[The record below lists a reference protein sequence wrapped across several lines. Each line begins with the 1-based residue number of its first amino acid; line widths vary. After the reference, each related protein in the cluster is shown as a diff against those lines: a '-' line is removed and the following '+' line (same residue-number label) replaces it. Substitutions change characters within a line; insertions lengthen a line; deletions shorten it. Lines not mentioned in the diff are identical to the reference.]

1 MAPHFLLHRQK
12 NCHGKFHYSTQY
24 ASDAQTPASLGFSA
38 VRLIEERRTVTQ
50 VCCTGNSIVR
60 WTSWSVCND
69 SAEERRCRLPS
80 TFREF
85 GLDFAYRFPAHRK
98 NFRRTIQTQNKEAFA
113 DESSDPVNQDVIFSA
128 RRSRSICARRG
139 RFVIPSTVRS

>member
-1 MAPHFLLHRQK
+1 MLRPL
-12 NCHGKFHYSTQY
+12 
-24 ASDAQTPASLGFSA
+24 PALGFSA